1 MPHTLAEFDAL
12 PEDDAVA
19 LLLECCA
26 SRSWARSVAATR
38 PFGSRTS
45 LLTTADRAIA
55 ALTGIDL
62 DDALAGHPRIG
73 ERSDHASSRR
83 EQAAVTTAGADALA
97 RIADGN
103 RAYEE
108 KFGHV
113 YLVRAAGRS
122 APELLDILER
132 RLGNDPE
139 AERREVRTALAEITR
154 LRLERLLTDT
164 AEGCA

>member
-1 MPHTLAEFDAL
+1 VPYTLAEFDAL
-12 PEDDAVA
+12 SEDEAVA

-38 PFGSRTS
+38 PFGSQSS
-45 LLTTADRAIA
+45 LYAAADRAVTE
-55 ALTGIDL
+55 LTGDDL

-73 ERSDHASSRR
+73 ERSDHAASRR
-83 EQAAVTTAGADALA
+83 EQAAVATADADILA

-103 RAYEE
+103 RAYEA

-113 YLVRAAGRS
+113 YLVRADGRS
-122 APELLDILER
+122 ATELLGILDR
-132 RLGNDPE
+132 RLENDPE
-139 AERREVRTALAEITR
+139 TEKREVRRALAEITR

-164 AEGCA
+164 AGGAA